1 MNIHT
6 FFRGFL
12 IVAWGLTLAACSDN
26 LSIEPESDLSLG
38 DFYQTEEDV
47 ELAVAGVYD
56 ALQDYGQYGGV
67 YKFIMEARSDNGYVE
82 DLSRSSGQRGAFDIF
97 TEDVN
102 NSFLNDMWVSGYEGI
117 QRANVLLDRIT
128 EVPMAADRKNARI
141 GEVLFL
147 RALTYFNFV
156 RIWGDVPLVVEVVN
170 DPFEAFEHERD
181 DASLVY
187 GQIETDLLQ
196 AIDLMPDANDAG
208 RATRGAAR
216 TLLAKMYLT
225 QQRYGDAAPVLR
237 DVINSG
243 TYRLLDDYASVFGVA
258 NENNEEVIFEVQ
270 FKAGGLGE
278 GSAFANEYAPIN
290 ANELVGGVGNTVGD
304 NLPTPDLFD
313 GYAPLDTRRELIGQL
328 EDGRLYSRKYV
339 DVPFADGDSDI
350 DVIVLRY
357 ADVLLMLAE
366 VLNEQGYSPDG
377 EAFGYL
383 NQIRTRAGV
392 PTYTSADLLSQE
404 AFRLAIEE
412 ERRLELAFE
421 NHRWFDLVR
430 TGRALEV
437 MNTHE
442 YPNPNI
448 TFVVQPHQLLMPVPQ
463 TQLDAS
469 GGRLAQNP
477 GY

>member
-1 MNIHT
+1 MNNMT
-6 FFRGFL
+6 FLRGFIL
-12 IVAWGLTLAACSDN
+12 LACVFVFTACSDN

-38 DFYQTEEDV
+38 DFYQTEEDI

-56 ALQDYGQYGGV
+56 ALQDYGQYGAV
-67 YKFIMEARSDNGYVE
+67 YKFIMEVRSDNGYVE

-102 NSFLNDMWVSGYEGI
+102 NSFLNDMWVSGYRGI
-117 QRANVLLDRIT
+117 QRANVLLDRIPA
-128 EVPMAADRKNARI
+128 VDMPADRKNART

-156 RIWGDVPLVVEVVN
+156 RIWGEVPLVVEVVN
-170 DPFEAFEHERD
+170 DPFEAFAHERAD
-181 DASLVY
+181 VGAIY
-187 GQIETDLLQ
+187 AQIESDLLR
-196 AIDLMPDANDAG
+196 AVDLMSETSAGG
-208 RATRGAAR
+208 RATSGAAR
-216 TLLAKMYLT
+216 TLLAKVYLT

-237 DVINSG
+237 EVIDAG
-243 TYRLLDDYASVFGVA
+243 TYRLLDEYAGIFGVA
-258 NENNEEVIFEVQ
+258 NENNAEVIFEVQ

-278 GSAFANEYAPIN
+278 GSPLANEHAPIN
-290 ANELVGGVGNTVGD
+290 ANDLVGGVGNTVGD

-313 GYAPLDTRRELIGQL
+313 AYDPVDARRALIGQL

-339 DVPFADGDSDI
+339 DVPFADGDSDVN
-350 DVIVLRY
+350 VIVLRY

-366 VLNEQGYSPDG
+366 VLNEQGYNP
-377 EAFGYL
+377 EAFAYL
-383 NQIRTRAGV
+383 NQVRTRAGV
-392 PTYTSADLLSQE
+392 APFTAAELPDQQTFRTAVE
-404 AFRLAIEE
+404 A

-430 TGRALEV
+430 TGRAVEV
-437 MNTHE
+437 MNAHA

-448 TFVVQPHQLLMPVPQ
+448 SFVVQSHQLLMPIPQ

-469 GGRLAQNP
+469 GGRLTQNP